1 LIEGEPKVQSF
12 LRSGFEIH
20 SFSVVE
26 AEIAA
31 DDLKTAAFRLPDLW
45 QRMSGS

>member
-1 LIEGEPKVQSF
+1 LIEGEPKMQSF

-20 SFSVVE
+20 GFSVVE
-26 AEIAA
+26 AENAA
-31 DDLKTAAFRLPDLW
+31 DDLKIAAFRLPDLW